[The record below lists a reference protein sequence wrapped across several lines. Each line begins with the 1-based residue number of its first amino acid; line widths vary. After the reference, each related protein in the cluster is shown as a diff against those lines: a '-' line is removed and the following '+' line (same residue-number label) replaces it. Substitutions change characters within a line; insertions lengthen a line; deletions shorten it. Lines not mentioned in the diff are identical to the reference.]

1 MAEIICIGS
10 SSKDIFFPT
19 DKGIILDT
27 PEDLTSQKKIAFELG
42 AKYQV
47 KERYESL
54 GGCAANVAVGLA
66 KLGIDA
72 ACDTKIGDD
81 VVGSWIENQFRQ
93 NNVNT
98 DLIQKESGCKS
109 DLSAI
114 IIDTN
119 TIERVIFSDR
129 DANEKLEIIPEKL
142 DDARWIFV
150 SSLNGN
156 WQNHLEKITT
166 VAKENSISIAFNP
179 GQKNIATDTYAV
191 ARFASLSSILFVNKD
206 EALEIAKNIDVR
218 AVAEQLNNEL
228 FLLET
233 LKKNGSKIVV
243 ITNGTRGAWGS
254 GGENNV
260 HVEAMV
266 REAVDTTGAGDAF
279 SSGFLAAQIK
289 GKTLEESLQW
299 GIANS
304 SNSVLFYG
312 GQEGL
317 LLENEIETAAKSV
330 IVKA

>member
-1 MAEIICIGS
+1 MAEFICIGS

-19 DKGIILDT
+19 DKGIVLDT
-27 PEDLTSQKKIAFELG
+27 PEDLTAQKKLAFELG

-47 KERYESL
+47 VQRYESL

-72 ACDTKIGDD
+72 ACNTTIGDD
-81 VVGSWIENQFRQ
+81 VVGDWIQNQLR
-93 NNVNT
+93 NYHIGT
-98 DLIQKESGCKS
+98 EILQKENNCKS

-119 TIERVIFSDR
+119 TTERVIFSDR
-129 DANEKLEIIPEKL
+129 DANDKLEIIPERLK
-142 DDARWIFV
+142 DAQWLFV
-150 SSLNGN
+150 SSLNGA
-156 WQNHLEKITT
+156 WQEHLEKIAA
-166 VAKENSISIAFNP
+166 VAKENSIEVAFNP

-191 ARFASLSSILFVNKD
+191 ARFALTSNLLFVNKD
-206 EALEIAKNIDVR
+206 EALEIAKNIEVR

-243 ITNGTRGAWGS
+243 ITDGVRGAWGHN
-254 GGENNV
+254 GKETI
-260 HVEAMV
+260 HVDAQV
-266 REAVDTTGAGDAF
+266 VKAIDTTGAGDAF
-279 SSGFLAAQIK
+279 SSGFLAAHIK
-289 GKTLEESLQW
+289 GKSLEESLKW

-317 LLENEIETAAKSV
+317 LSENEIVDSAGKVVAK
-330 IVKA
+330 